1 MIMPLTD
8 VRGIFIGR
16 LMAFLRKTV
25 KISHFSLTKARKNY
39 IIGYEK
45 NTETKNQKGA
55 ITMLE
60 FLAANPMTGTSLP
73 IPLFIITGVVLV
85 ACIVVSII
93 AKNKKN
99 KKK

>member
-1 MIMPLTD
+1 MIMPLTT

-16 LMAFLRKTV
+16 LMVFLRKTA

-45 NTETKNQKGA
+45 NTENQKGA

>member
-1 MIMPLTD
+1 MPLTD

-16 LMAFLRKTV
+16 LMAFLRKTA
-25 KISHFSLTKARKNY
+25 KISHFLLTKARKNY

-45 NTETKNQKGA
+45 NTENQKGA

>member
-1 MIMPLTD
+1 MPLTT

-16 LMAFLRKTV
+16 LMVFLRKTA

-45 NTETKNQKGA
+45 NTENQKGA

>member
-16 LMAFLRKTV
+16 LMAFLRKTA
-25 KISHFSLTKARKNY
+25 KISHFLLTKARKNY

-45 NTETKNQKGA
+45 NTENQKGA

>member
-1 MIMPLTD
+1 M
-8 VRGIFIGR
+8 
-16 LMAFLRKTV
+16 
-25 KISHFSLTKARKNY
+25 
-39 IIGYEK
+39 
-45 NTETKNQKGA
+45 KGA
-55 ITMLE
+55 IIMLE
-60 FLAANPMTGTSLP
+60 LLAANPMTGTSLP